1 MTSPPPKPA
10 VTNRTEDTPPIV
22 VIGGGPAGST
32 VATLLVQ
39 RGFSV
44 HLFEHS
50 KFPRQHIG
58 ESLLPATL
66 ATLELTGVLD
76 KVRDAGFV
84 DKAGAT
90 MIWGQSREP
99 WTWYFRETN
108 KRFPTSFQVNRPEFD
123 QILLHHAQESGV
135 VVHQETKVDEVVF
148 DQERCI
154 GVGID
159 GNTVEAAFVID
170 ASGQKS
176 MLATQ
181 LRIREWDEKF
191 RNLAVYGYFRGARHL
206 EGEDAG
212 NILIES
218 VPSGWLWKIPLK
230 NDVSSIGL
238 VADRDSSLADI
249 RKAGLSDFFH
259 TGIRESKWVSDLVA
273 DESLIDGPTATRDWS
288 YQASR
293 FAGDGWVLVG
303 DAACFID
310 PLFSTGV
317 HLAVSGAFIA
327 AAYVTTALTNA
338 PLGIEAAEAYDRLYR
353 RQYMDF
359 RDITQLCYYG
369 NRVVDSDFWDSRKF
383 GERFPYLPREQ
394 FIRTV
399 SGQNVAGYERSLL
412 SQVEL
417 PPEFQTALNDY
428 VESAT
433 DSINTMDDRI
443 LLNQVA
449 IASPEVE
456 VAQSVVF
463 EETEFRKATVL
474 RGVGRDELPISEFVA
489 ELLRSCKNP
498 VPVHQVIRNLPKL
511 SGSDP
516 EYVRRLTLQALRLL
530 VQDRAIRLVERAN

>member
-1 MTSPPPKPA
+1 MS
-10 VTNRTEDTPPIV
+10 
-22 VIGGGPAGST
+22 
-32 VATLLVQ
+32 VQ
-39 RGFSV
+39 
-44 HLFEHS
+44 LFEQT

-90 MIWGQSREP
+90 MIWGQKREP

-108 KRFPTSFQVNRPEFD
+108 KRFPTSYQVNRPDFD
-123 QILLHHAQESGV
+123 QILLDHAQESGV
-135 VVHQETKVDEVVF
+135 EVHQETKVDEVVF
-148 DQERCI
+148 DRERCI

-159 GNTVEAAFVID
+159 GNTVEAACVID

-218 VPSGWLWKIPLK
+218 VRSGWLWKIPLK

-238 VADRDSSLADI
+238 VAERDSSLADI
-249 RKAGLSDFFH
+249 RKTGLTDFFH
-259 TGIRESKWVSDLVA
+259 AGIRGSKRVSDLVA
-273 DESLIDGPTATRDWS
+273 DGSLLDGPTATRDWS
-288 YQASR
+288 YQASQ

-327 AAYVTTALTNA
+327 AAYVTTALANP
-338 PLGIEAAEAYDRLYR
+338 PLAIEAAEAYDRLYR

-359 RDITQLCYYG
+359 RDLTQLCYYG

-417 PPEFQTALNDY
+417 PPEFHSALNEY
-428 VESAT
+428 GPAT

-443 LLNQVA
+443 LLNQVVT
-449 IASPEVE
+449 ASHEVE

-463 EETEFRKATVL
+463 EETEFKRATVL
-474 RGVGRDELPISEFVA
+474 RGPRRDELPVSEFVA
-489 ELLRSCKNP
+489 ELFRACKRP
-498 VPVHQVIRNLPKL
+498 VPVSEVISQL
-511 SGSDP
+511 SRRAGTES
-516 EYVRRLTLQALRLL
+516 EYVQELTLQALRLL
-530 VQDRAIRLVERAN
+530 IQDRTIRLVEGAH